1 MMPRVAQSTATLLLR
16 PVANA
21 FGMLVGAMATRG
33 LGMSAS
39 AHSRSTISC
48 SSAGLVQSPG
58 CTSLAP
64 DVRSAILSDQ

>member
-1 MMPRVAQSTATLLLR
+1 MPLVAQTTATLLLR

-21 FGMLVGAMATRG
+21 FGICVGAMATRG

-48 SSAGLVQSPG
+48 SLRASGESLGP
-58 CTSLAP
+58 TSRAP